1 MASNEATSGDAQT
14 IQELRA
20 RYDALNTRRIQ
31 VTVQLESARTQLST
45 LQEQAREKYG
55 TDDIEE
61 LQAKLEEMRADNERQ
76 RAEYQASLEAIEA
89 DLLAVDGADGDNAP
103 DAMSAQG
110 ADDEGDVP
118 W

>member
-1 MASNEATSGDAQT
+1 MATNEPTNGDPQT
-14 IQELRA
+14 IEELRA

-31 VTVQLESARTQLST
+31 VTVQLESAREQLSA

-55 TDDIEE
+55 TDDVEE
-61 LQAKLEEMRADNERQ
+61 LAAKLQEMRADNERK

-89 DLLAVDGADGDNAP
+89 DLLAVDGEHAARVDDAP
-103 DAMSAQG
+103 G
-110 ADDEGDVP
+110 AKASDEGDVP